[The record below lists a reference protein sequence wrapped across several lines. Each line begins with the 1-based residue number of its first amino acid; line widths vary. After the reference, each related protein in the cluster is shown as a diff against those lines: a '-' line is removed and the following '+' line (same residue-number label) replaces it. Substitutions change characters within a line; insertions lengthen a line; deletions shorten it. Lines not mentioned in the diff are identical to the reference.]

1 MKAIYLT
8 LAAAI
13 LIAVLLGGAAVQ
25 FAAMGAALG
34 WVFYEAKKAK
44 EEQQ

>member
-13 LIAVLLGGAAVQ
+13 LIAILLGGAAVQ
-25 FAAMGAALG
+25 FAATGAALG
-34 WVFYEAKKAK
+34 WVFYEDKKAK
-44 EEQQ
+44 EARR

>member
-13 LIAVLLGGAAVQ
+13 LIAILLGGTAVQ
-25 FAAMGAALG
+25 FAAMGSAIG
-34 WVFYEAKKAK
+34 WVFYEEHKKK
-44 EEQQ
+44 EARR

>member
-13 LIAVLLGGAAVQ
+13 LIAVMLGGAAVQ
-25 FAAMGAALG
+25 FAAIGAALG
-34 WVFYEAKKAK
+34 WVFFEDKKAK
-44 EEQQ
+44 EARR

>member
-8 LAAAI
+8 LAAAV

-25 FAAMGAALG
+25 FAAIGAALG
-34 WVFYEAKKAK
+34 WVFFEDKKAK
-44 EEQQ
+44 EARR